1 MRHNQKIKLSFEFVI
16 TLISMIIMI
25 VGFFIKIPHHYFM
38 GIIMFL
44 LASFLVWY
52 LEFDYFK
59 VYKQLKTWDFTMDFL
74 IAIAIHVSYFYSL
87 FSSIAKLSTSGIKK
101 LDMEFWEVTYEL
113 AFFIGLGH
121 YIENKLKLK
130 TSLGIKDLLKLQ
142 NKKAHLLINN
152 DYVEVN
158 SNQLKKG
165 DIVKVRNGEFIPTD
179 GILISKEAY
188 LDYASL
194 LGEPLPKTI
203 NKDQTILS
211 GSINV
216 GNVLIYQVTKEAKE
230 STLLQIVL
238 QLEKII
244 NNKSKIEIVSQ
255 KVVKFFLPSIL
266 TISLITFIVWLILNY
281 QGIYLFKRY
290 DQPIANA
297 IYNAV
302 ATLVIACPC
311 AFGIAAPAAI
321 YSSSLIASKNKIL
334 FSSAKIYEMISNV
347 SFIAFDKTGT
357 ITKGKPQIKTYQFLN
372 DSDRQYIYSL
382 SSSSS
387 QPLSKA
393 ISEYFKN
400 EFKEYKLMHF
410 DLVQEIPGIGIKAY
424 INEDVYTITSLKYA
438 QDNQYEISDKF
449 NLDLDQTISVFSIN
463 KKVKAIF
470 IFDDFVKEDAR
481 DIVDKLHKLGFKTI
495 IISGDNTKNVAK
507 IAKKLNIDYWYG
519 DLMPDQKAS
528 IINEFKKKGKT
539 IFVGD
544 GINDVLAVKS
554 ADVSFTFASGSDI
567 TNSLSDVTLLENNL
581 SLVLKTITL
590 AKRTLL
596 LVRINFIWAFIFN
609 LICIPLAVVGFIPPW
624 LGSILMT
631 SSTSFLLVNTLF
643 FKKRNNKIIHK
654 I

>member
-1 MRHNQKIKLSFEFVI
+1 MRYNQKIKLSFEFVI
-16 TLISMIIMI
+16 TLVLMIMMI
-25 VGFFIKIPHHYFM
+25 VGFFIKIPYHYIM

-44 LASFLVWY
+44 LATFLVWY

-59 VYKQLKTWDFTMDFL
+59 VYKQLKTRDFTMDFL
-74 IAIAIHVSYFYSL
+74 IAIAIHVSYFYS
-87 FSSIAKLSTSGIKK
+87 FFASIVKLSIGGIKN

-113 AFFIGLGH
+113 SFFIGLGH
-121 YIENKLKLK
+121 YIENKLKFK

-165 DIVKVRNGEFIPTD
+165 DIVKVVNGEFIPTD

-194 LGEPLPKTI
+194 LGEPLPKSI
-203 NKDQTILS
+203 NQGQRILS

-216 GNVLIYQVTKEAKE
+216 GNVLTYQVSKEAKE
-230 STLLQIVL
+230 STLLQIVF

-244 NNKSKIEIVSQ
+244 NNKSKIEIISQ
-255 KVVKFFLPSIL
+255 KIVRFFLPSIL
-266 TISLITFIVWLILNY
+266 TISLITFVVWLILGY
-281 QGIYLFKRY
+281 QGIYLFNQY
-290 DQPIANA
+290 NQPIANA
-297 IYNAV
+297 IYHAV

-334 FSSAKIYEMISNV
+334 FSSAKIYEMINNV
-347 SFIAFDKTGT
+347 SFVAFDKTGT

-372 DSDRQYIYSL
+372 DSDHKYIYSL

-387 QPLSKA
+387 HPLSKT
-393 ISEYFKN
+393 ISDHFKN
-400 EFKEYKLMHF
+400 EFKENKLMHF
-410 DLVQEIPGIGIKAY
+410 DLVQEIPGVGIMAT
-424 INEDVYTITSLKYA
+424 INKDLYTITSLKYA

-449 NLDLDQTISVFSIN
+449 NFDLNQTISVFSIN
-463 KKVKAIF
+463 KKVKTIF
-470 IFDDFVKEDAR
+470 IFDDFIKKDAK
-481 DIVDKLHKLGFKTI
+481 DAIAKLHKLGFKTI
-495 IISGDNTKNVAK
+495 IISGDNTNNVAN
-507 IAKKLNIDYWYG
+507 IAKQLNIDYWYG
-519 DLMPDQKAS
+519 DLMPNQKAL
-528 IINEFKKKGKT
+528 IISEFKNKGKT

-554 ADVSFTFASGSDI
+554 ADISFTYASGSDV
-567 TNSLSDVTLLENNL
+567 TNSLSDVTFLENNL
-581 SLVLKTITL
+581 NLVLKTITL

-596 LVRINFIWAFIFN
+596 LIWINFIWAFIFN
-609 LICIPLAVVGFIPPW
+609 LICIPLAVIGFIPPW
-624 LGSILMT
+624 LGSILMI

-643 FKKRNNKIIHK
+643 FKKRNSKIIHK
-654 I
+654 M